1 LQGKKLVGCCA
12 RRGARYT
19 LFSERDVRFFTFV
32 AEEEIVL

>member
-1 LQGKKLVGCCA
+1 LQGKKLVGWVLS
-12 RRGARYT
+12 GARYT